1 MICILFMLN
10 IIMTAND
17 SQVNARFALAGEGR
31 VLKRSGGS
39 SRSGSRSYRSS
50 SSSSSSRSSRNRSS
64 KSKTVTYYNSYY
76 RRHESCDTV
85 YNDYACGSSGGGGSF
100 LGLILFCGCCGC
112 CIVALIGYVVCRKMC
127 GK

>member
-85 YNDYACGSSGGGGSF
+85 YNESSCGSTTNWFGF
-100 LGLILFCGCCGC
+100 GLFCCGC
-112 CIVALIGYVVCRKMC
+112 CCCIGIIAAVMGCSKVCK
-127 GK
+127 KD